1 MAVVDSRL
9 ANLEWRVTEGVTAVL
24 PVSFLDDAGD
34 ALPVDTWAFSALI
47 RAVPGAAASGTA
59 TVDTTQAAVG
69 QVSVTLDDSLSS
81 TLGSGSYVWS
91 LIWTVSGEPTGG
103 LGGALVIDEP
113 GARGASGL
121 VVTT

>member
-34 ALPVDTWAFSALI
+34 ALPVDTFGFSALI

-91 LIWTVSGEPTGG
+91 LIWTVAGEPTGG
-103 LGGALVIDEP
+103 LGGRLLIDEP
-113 GARGASGL
+113 GARGASNL
-121 VVTT
+121 VVTS